1 MPRRAP
7 QGRGAFIVWCP
18 GNRIDGS
25 KNPPMLAPTNPGE
38 APLAQTLHR
47 AVGIDLTFVA
57 SRPTSIEEVNQ
68 ALRAA
73 AAMGRLI

>member
-1 MPRRAP
+1 
-7 QGRGAFIVWCP
+7 
-18 GNRIDGS
+18 
-25 KNPPMLAPTNPGE
+25 MLAPTNPGE